1 MVPLERVSII
11 LALSLP
17 CNKRKM
23 WEKLLLTASHSK
35 RSSPGGRRTAS
46 LKFPLPRV
54 ASMCF
59 RSWAPCFQPAEQ
71 NMMTSKGS
79 LLVDVVLLKQKLS
92 TPRSLKFCLQPKPSF
107 MSPQKKTCAHTIP
120 KSAEDWETADI
131 PCSLREYFSWAGMC
145 VDSCPMTCTHSTE
158 QMHSMPYKLWNHW
171 NYWNEKSSTRQQQGL
186 LPILIIFQTWI
197 HLGSLH

>member
-1 MVPLERVSII
+1 MVPLKGASII

-59 RSWAPCFQPAEQ
+59 RSWAPCFQPAQQ

-79 LLVDVVLLKQKLS
+79 LLVDVVPLKQKLS
-92 TPRSLKFCLQPKPSF
+92 TPRSLKFCLQPKPLHLSWTWLA
-107 MSPQKKTCAHTIP
+107 SPPWPTLQNW
-120 KSAEDWETADI
+120 KSGPFHMYSHGI
-131 PCSLREYFSWAGMC
+131 VIC
-145 VDSCPMTCTHSTE
+145 
-158 QMHSMPYKLWNHW
+158 
-171 NYWNEKSSTRQQQGL
+171 L
-186 LPILIIFQTWI
+186 LP
-197 HLGSLH
+197 LGTHEFSPLGEKQFGKIRDFLF

>member
-1 MVPLERVSII
+1 MVPLKRVSII

-71 NMMTSKGS
+71 NMMTSKS
-79 LLVDVVLLKQKLS
+79 SDVVPLKQKLS
-92 TPRSLKFCLQPKPSF
+92 TPRSLTFCLQPKPSF
-107 MSPQKKTCAHTIP
+107 VSTQKKICAHTIP

-131 PCSLREYFSWAGMC
+131 PCSLRVYFSWAGMC
-145 VDSCPMTCTHSTE
+145 VDSCPKTHRHAHTVQNTCI
-158 QMHSMPYKLWNHW
+158 QC
-171 NYWNEKSSTRQQQGL
+171 
-186 LPILIIFQTWI
+186 PIN
-197 HLGSLH
+197 